1 MAETRVIDTR
11 SGGVEVMVSRGN
23 KPPVLFF
30 PGGHCTAATDCGWK
44 LYTSLGYGIVA
55 FSRPGYGRTDVGA
68 LSATEFVPALQD
80 CCRSLGIDV
89 VAAAVGVS
97 FGGTQAIA
105 AAVALSGLV
114 PRLALHSCA
123 PSTLPYPDTARE
135 RLGGPVAFSPRTQ
148 RLTWLSVSTVVKSE
162 RGLTAMMR
170 ALSTESSD
178 QWWGAWSAADKQAAR
193 RLFQTMSSGSGF
205 VLDLRQ
211 AHSDRAAFRRHQ
223 QVLVPCPTL
232 VTGSRRDGGVRFAH
246 AEDLAATIP
255 SARLVELYS
264 DSHLYWLGPHA
275 PQAQDAVRRFMS
287 EAPVT
292 Q

>member
-11 SGGVEVMVSRGN
+11 SGGVEVLVRHGSR
-23 KPPVLFF
+23 PPVLFF
-30 PGGHCTAATDCGWK
+30 AGGHCTAATDCGWE

-68 LSATEFVPALQD
+68 LSAAEFVPALED
-80 CCRSLGIDV
+80 CCRILGIDV

-97 FGGTQAIA
+97 FGGMQAIA
-105 AAVALSGLV
+105 AAVGLSGLV

-123 PSTLPYPDTARE
+123 PSTHSYPDTAQE
-135 RLGGPVAFSPRTQ
+135 RWGGPVVFSSRAQ
-148 RLTWLSVSTVVKSE
+148 RLTWATVATVVKSE
-162 RGLTAMMR
+162 RGLTAMMG
-170 ALSTESSD
+170 ALSTEPPD
-178 QWWGAWSAADKQAAR
+178 QWWGGWSEPDKQVAR

-211 AHSDRAAFRRHQ
+211 ARGDRAAFRRHMQ
-223 QVLVPCPTL
+223 MLVPCPTL

-246 AEDLAATIP
+246 ALDLAATIP
-255 SARLVELYS
+255 SARLVELDS

-275 PQAQDAVRRFMS
+275 PQAQDVVSRFMS
-287 EAPVT
+287 DAT
-292 Q
+292 TH